1 MRSRRIAAFYNG
13 HCRVCGKA
21 VPKGED
27 CYFAKHYGIRC
38 LCCGPHTALDER
50 LPSKRHAMAARKS
63 EPASTPSMPAKPRLT
78 EAPDPRFTPL
88 DESPDFNPQDHA
100 AVRCEDGVHR
110 IEFGSIREIV
120 EDALSDYAQND
131 PNRER
136 IRDARDMLLSG
147 SERQGNYF
155 TRRKLLDEVFNP
167 PAELLSAVDR
177 MREKIIGE
185 LDLPTRQRRKL
196 RRNLDWGDEMDVD
209 RWAAR
214 DLSMWERVERAPE
227 PRRTV
232 TIGCNI
238 SVNHHQAPEELLY
251 RGAAALALA
260 DILTERGCNVQV
272 ILFETNG
279 SPSSAVETGL
289 AKCVVKAADMP
300 LDLGAIAFAMCE
312 IAFNR
317 CAVIMASARHWPGTL
332 RSGFGHSREAPAQD
346 RANAD
351 FFIEN
356 DVRSEAAAVEWL
368 RARVGEGCHV

>member
-1 MRSRRIAAFYNG
+1 M
-13 HCRVCGKA
+13 
-21 VPKGED
+21 
-27 CYFAKHYGIRC
+27 
-38 LCCGPHTALDER
+38 
-50 LPSKRHAMAARKS
+50 
-63 EPASTPSMPAKPRLT
+63 
-78 EAPDPRFTPL
+78 
-88 DESPDFNPQDHA
+88 
-100 AVRCEDGVHR
+100 HR
-110 IEFGSIREIV
+110 IEFTSIREIV

-167 PAELLSAVDR
+167 PADLIQAVDR
-177 MREKIIGE
+177 MRERIIGQ
-185 LDLPTRQRRKL
+185 LNLPTRQRRKL

-214 DLSMWERVERAPE
+214 DLSMWERVERAQE
-227 PRRTV
+227 PKRTV

-238 SVNHHQAPEELLY
+238 AVNHHQAPEELLY

-272 ILFETNG
+272 ILFEAG
-279 SPSSAVETGL
+279 SGPTTAVETSVV
-289 AKCVVKAADMP
+289 KCVVKAADMP

-332 RSGFGHSREAPAQD
+332 RSGFGRSRELPTQD
-346 RANAD
+346 RANVD
-351 FFIEN
+351 YFIEN
-356 DVRSEAAAVEWL
+356 NVRSETAAIEWL
-368 RARVGEGCHV
+368 REHVEGNPHD